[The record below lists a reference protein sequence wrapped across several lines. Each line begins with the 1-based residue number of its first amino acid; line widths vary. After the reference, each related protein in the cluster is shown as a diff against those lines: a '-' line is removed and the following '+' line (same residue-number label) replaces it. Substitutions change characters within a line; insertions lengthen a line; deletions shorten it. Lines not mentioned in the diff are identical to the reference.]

1 MKRKWLVIG
10 IILLLVGTCSIQS
23 TAMVTLPSGRCFSS
37 KTMTRAPDADSSR
50 GETELKYYLEENL
63 DQVIGFAAPPPVIW
77 QSAIRLTQDEIG
89 LYSDWTMTKVNVA
102 FSAESVLHEID
113 VRIYI
118 YEKGTT
124 STKPGPII
132 VNDTIAH
139 LDTTGVTTIPLVT
152 PVNLIGH
159 EELWVAVEWYQMYD
173 APGIYYAWVDTLSGP
188 HVTNKSDFIK
198 PGPNW
203 YQLHDC
209 LPEVD
214 GRWGIGAIVE
224 GLGHTELSIGNIKGP
239 VGITADVSNI
249 GRLEVAKNVTWSIV
263 VTGGLLQR
271 VTVLKNGT
279 IPLLAINSSL
289 GIDSDMFFGFGRINI
304 IISAKAENALKV
316 SIKKIAFLV
325 GPFVVG
331 IKQYPEGK

>member
-1 MKRKWLVIG
+1 MKRKWFAIG

-23 TAMVTLPSGRCFSS
+23 TAMMTLPLGRCFSS

-50 GETELKYYLEENL
+50 GEMELKYYLEENL

-139 LDTTGVTTIPLVT
+139 FDTTGVTTIPLVT
-152 PVNLIGH
+152 PVDLIDH

-188 HVTNKSDFIK
+188 HVPNKSDFIK
-198 PGPNW
+198 PGQTW
-203 YQLHDC
+203 CQLHDL

-224 GLGHTELSIGNIKGP
+224 GLGPTELTIGTIKGP
-239 VGITADVSNI
+239 VGVTANISNI
-249 GRLEVAKNVTWSIV
+249 GVIDSAVNVTWSIAV
-263 VTGGLLQR
+263 NGGLLHG
-271 VTVLKNGT
+271 V
-279 IPLLAINSSL
+279 AILESGMLSSL
-289 GIDSDMFFGFGRINI
+289 DVSCSKEINVSMFFGFGKILI
-304 IISAKAENALKV
+304 IVTTKAKNAPEV
-316 SIKKIAFLV
+316 FVTKKAFLL

-331 IKQYPEGK
+331 IR